1 MSGPPGGTF
10 ASRPAGR
17 LAGRPA
23 GGDPGRPRAPHDAM
37 PPRGPAMNRVLWFAM
52 GAGAG
57 VYALTKVR
65 RAAEALTPDG
75 LADRLAGLSLGAHL
89 FADEVRTG
97 MAEKEMELRGRLTLP
112 LHGATPQLP
121 GGEALADTAGTSG
134 TPEQPE
140 DTREGND

>member
-10 ASRPAGR
+10 ASR

-23 GGDPGRPRAPHDAM
+23 GGRAGGRAVGDRAWPRTPHDAM

-57 VYALTKVR
+57 VYAFTKVR

-121 GGEALADTAGTSG
+121 GGEAHAG
-134 TPEQPE
+134 
-140 DTREGND
+140 